1 MKGVNGMTSN
11 YALSTIDNP
20 YNPFTQFG
28 EWFVFDVTNGYN
40 SCGYLARIAHT
51 SDALSEEENEEEVER
66 AIDEIV
72 AIDPFGIYRK
82 VDINSRFNI

>member
-1 MKGVNGMTSN
+1 MTSN

-28 EWFVFDVTNGYN
+28 EWFVYDVTNGYN

-51 SDALSEEENEEEVER
+51 SDAMSEEENEEEVER

-82 VDINSRFNI
+82 VDINSQFKI

>member
-1 MKGVNGMTSN
+1 MTSN

-82 VDINSRFNI
+82 VDINSKFNI

>member
-1 MKGVNGMTSN
+1 MTSN

-82 VDINSRFNI
+82 VDINSQFRI

>member
-1 MKGVNGMTSN
+1 MTSN

>member
-1 MKGVNGMTSN
+1 MTSN

-28 EWFVFDVTNGYN
+28 EWFVYDVTNGYN

-82 VDINSRFNI
+82 VDINSQFKI

>member
-1 MKGVNGMTSN
+1 MTSN

-28 EWFVFDVTNGYN
+28 EWFVYDVTNGYN

-82 VDINSRFNI
+82 VDINSQFQI

>member
-1 MKGVNGMTSN
+1 MTSN

-28 EWFVFDVTNGYN
+28 EWFVFDVVNGYN

-82 VDINSRFNI
+82 VYINSQFKI

>member
-1 MKGVNGMTSN
+1 MKGVNGMMSN

>member
-1 MKGVNGMTSN
+1 MMSN

-82 VDINSRFNI
+82 VDINSKFNI

>member
-1 MKGVNGMTSN
+1 MTSN

-28 EWFVFDVTNGYN
+28 EWFVFDVTHGYN

-82 VDINSRFNI
+82 VDINSQFNI

>member
-1 MKGVNGMTSN
+1 MTSN

-82 VDINSRFNI
+82 VDINSQFNI

>member
-1 MKGVNGMTSN
+1 MTSN

-82 VDINSRFNI
+82 VDINSQIKI

>member
-1 MKGVNGMTSN
+1 MTSN

-28 EWFVFDVTNGYN
+28 EWFVFDVTHGYN

-82 VDINSRFNI
+82 VDINSQFKI